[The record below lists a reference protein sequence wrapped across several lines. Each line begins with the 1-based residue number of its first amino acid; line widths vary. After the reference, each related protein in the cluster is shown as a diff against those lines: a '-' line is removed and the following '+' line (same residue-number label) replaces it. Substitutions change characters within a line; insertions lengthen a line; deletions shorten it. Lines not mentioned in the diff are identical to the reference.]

1 MSSMLFLALEFHDD
15 VLGGVLAN
23 ANCGGVQGV
32 CFAISSCCCCCCCSV
47 PQMSTLGGQPV
58 CIQLHIDKSMP

>member
-32 CFAISSCCCCCCCSV
+32 SFVISCCCCSI
-47 PQMSTLGGQPV
+47 PQLSSLGCHPV
-58 CIQLHIDKSMP
+58 CMQLQVDKSIP